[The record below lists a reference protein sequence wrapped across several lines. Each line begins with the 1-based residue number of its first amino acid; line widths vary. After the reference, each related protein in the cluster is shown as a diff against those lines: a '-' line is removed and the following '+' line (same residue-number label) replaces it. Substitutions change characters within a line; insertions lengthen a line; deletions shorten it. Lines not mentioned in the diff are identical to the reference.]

1 MLPGVGTIGL
11 EREVAHE
18 ETTEETSPG
27 TEGDEARVYTIAAA
41 GTATQAAPGSSAEAG
56 ETELVPFL
64 RPPTADLNM
73 TLALALV
80 TFVSIQVAGIRAHG
94 VVGRIKHL
102 ATPPFLFPI
111 EVISEFSRIISL
123 SARLFGNV
131 FAGEVLLAVMYTIGA
146 KIGIV
151 IIPVLVPVVFL
162 GLEFMFGTIQAMV
175 FAILT
180 LIYISVAAAHHDD
193 DHHESEAGN
202 AALSTDVATHVES
215 RSQSTASA

>member
-1 MLPGVGTIGL
+1 
-11 EREVAHE
+11 
-18 ETTEETSPG
+18 
-27 TEGDEARVYTIAAA
+27 
-41 GTATQAAPGSSAEAG
+41 
-56 ETELVPFL
+56 
-64 RPPTADLNM
+64 M

-80 TFVSIQVAGIRAHG
+80 TFMSIQIAGIRAHG
-94 VVGRIKHL
+94 VKGRIKHL

-180 LIYISVAAAHHDD
+180 LIYISVAAAHHDA
-193 DHHESEAGN
+193 DHHEPEAGS
-202 AALSTDVATHVES
+202 AASLTDAAQKVEA
-215 RSQSTASA
+215 RSQTTATA